1 MEKQLPALP
10 DISVNFTPASI
21 VVNIDELKAA
31 LTAQVEEQS
40 NTVVTVEN
48 LQEGKKLA
56 AEMNKVGAAIKR
68 ARIDYAKQAGV
79 NITAFENQMKEL
91 EQISAAGVAKINE
104 QVARFELETKEK
116 AKQALIAALLEGYEK
131 SGVNQEFK
139 TATID
144 DLVSLSTLTKTGNLS
159 GAAKNAIGE
168 RVAQCLAMQMQTM
181 LRLSQLENRSYQSG
195 LAAPLNRGHVEM
207 FLFASDDEYEIRL
220 AALFAT
226 EIQREQMAQA
236 AMQKRAEE
244 DRQRNAAAEAARI
257 AAEQRAAQQA
267 EQNRIMQE
275 QHAEQLR
282 LQQEQFAAQQAAM
295 IEQQQQAAQAPAPKP
310 AYIPE
315 LSQNFVVSPVLQAK
329 TNGTRLECS
338 DSEALVAALEQAKQT
353 GSAELWRKAQPAE
366 LVAIVLTGAEAI
378 AYRNQLKAG
387 A

>member
-1 MEKQLPALP
+1 M
-10 DISVNFTPASI
+10 
-21 VVNIDELKAA
+21 
-31 LTAQVEEQS
+31 
-40 NTVVTVEN
+40 
-48 LQEGKKLA
+48 
-56 AEMNKVGAAIKR
+56 
-68 ARIDYAKQAGV
+68 
-79 NITAFENQMKEL
+79 
-91 EQISAAGVAKINE
+91 
-104 QVARFELETKEK
+104 
-116 AKQALIAALLEGYEK
+116 
-131 SGVNQEFK
+131 
-139 TATID
+139 
-144 DLVSLSTLTKTGNLS
+144 TKTGNLS

-207 FLFASDDEYEIRL
+207 FLFASDDEYESRL

-295 IEQQQQAAQAPAPKP
+295 LAQQQQQAAQAPAQQAP
-310 AYIPE
+310 A
-315 LSQNFVVSPVLQAK
+315 QNRRTFQ
-329 TNGTRLECS
+329 N
-338 DSEALVAALEQAKQT
+338 
-353 GSAELWRKAQPAE
+353 
-366 LVAIVLTGAEAI
+366 
-378 AYRNQLKAG
+378 
-387 A
+387 

>member
-104 QVARFELETKEK
+104 QVARFESETHVK
-116 AKQALIAALLEGYEK
+116 ARNALIAAMMEGYEK

-139 TATID
+139 NATID

-181 LRLSQLENRSYQSG
+181 LRLSQLENRSHQSG

-207 FLFASDDEYEIRL
+207 FLFAPDDEYESRL

-282 LQQEQFAAQQAAM
+282 LQQAAM
-295 IEQQQQAAQAPAPKP
+295 IEQQKQAAQAPAQQAPAPKP

-353 GSAELWRKAQPAE
+353 GHAELWRKAQPAE